1 MNRLSY
7 IPVLILVLAL
17 LAACAGDEEE
27 PAATPTAPT
36 PTAELQEPTVQAAT
50 PAAEN
55 FKAIAI
61 DAPFPPFS
69 DFDDFGNVVGFDA
82 ELAQNL
88 MARLGYDYEFVV
100 TGFTGMLES
109 IGAGEFDLAI
119 SAITNQSPPEGVIYS
134 DPYLETGQVMVVLAN
149 EQELVSHTNLPPG
162 IPIGVVADSRA
173 GWQAATAIAGIP
185 ATDLEEFP
193 TPGTAL
199 QALIDG
205 QVPAVILDHDDAE
218 HFTRTYYEQL
228 KIAGGSG
235 PEAWITHRAYVIAV
249 DEDEPELLA
258 ALNSAIAEA
267 KADGSIERFTRNWL
281 VSKETLDAGESLI
294 GTPEDMIVIGVVGAL
309 ENVDPAAPPDLI
321 GWEVKSNNMSG
332 LYMFNAEDELVPVLA
347 AAPPTVSEDR
357 LEYTFQLREG
367 LSFPD
372 GSPFTASDVK
382 ASIDRAAQL
391 GNWHVNTFLKDSND
405 DSLADADAV
414 QVLGDYSVRFVLKQP
429 AAHFLYVL
437 ATPPYFVVS
446 EECYATDPE
455 PVRNCNGIGRYEI
468 IEWEAN
474 ESLQM
479 KANPQWPGEDRAAFE
494 NLQLRFYDDAE
505 GLRNAL
511 ELGAIDIA
519 WGDLSE
525 DAVAGLLGQEGV
537 RAWDGPATFKSYLI
551 FQQEETP
558 WQTEALRQAVAYA
571 VDRESLAALFGG
583 RRQPLYSPLPASEP
597 FSQPAEPA
605 RNLARAQE
613 LLQLAGYGPTNKL
626 VFQLW
631 YLNDGRYS
639 NLEDA
644 YAQRLKEQLEETG
657 MITVDLQ
664 SAAWGTY
671 SQQSSACEYTT
682 YLFGWPPV
690 GWPTRYPAPMGWL
703 EFFVT
708 DTDTL
713 CSNYTSLQMDA
724 LIAEARQADPLDL
737 EAQEEIYGRIQALW
751 AEELP
756 TLNLTQEAPQLVAL
770 NSIDGIRFDRM
781 GLLHYE
787 TLVKTP

>member
-1 MNRLSY
+1 
-7 IPVLILVLAL
+7 
-17 LAACAGDEEE
+17 
-27 PAATPTAPT
+27 
-36 PTAELQEPTVQAAT
+36 
-50 PAAEN
+50 
-55 FKAIAI
+55 
-61 DAPFPPFS
+61 
-69 DFDDFGNVVGFDA
+69 
-82 ELAQNL
+82 
-88 MARLGYDYEFVV
+88 
-100 TGFTGMLES
+100 
-109 IGAGEFDLAI
+109 
-119 SAITNQSPPEGVIYS
+119 
-134 DPYLETGQVMVVLAN
+134 
-149 EQELVSHTNLPPG
+149 
-162 IPIGVVADSRA
+162 
-173 GWQAATAIAGIP
+173 
-185 ATDLEEFP
+185 
-193 TPGTAL
+193 
-199 QALIDG
+199 
-205 QVPAVILDHDDAE
+205 
-218 HFTRTYYEQL
+218 
-228 KIAGGSG
+228 
-235 PEAWITHRAYVIAV
+235 
-249 DEDEPELLA
+249 
-258 ALNSAIAEA
+258 
-267 KADGSIERFTRNWL
+267 
-281 VSKETLDAGESLI
+281 
-294 GTPEDMIVIGVVGAL
+294 
-309 ENVDPAAPPDLI
+309 
-321 GWEVKSNNMSG
+321 MSG

>member
-1 MNRLSY
+1 MNRLRY
-7 IPVLILVLAL
+7 LPILLLALAL
-17 LAACAGDEEE
+17 LAGCGAEEE
-27 PAATPTAPT
+27 QPAATPITPL
-36 PTAELQEPTVQAAT
+36 PTAVQEEPTVQAAM

-55 FKAIAI
+55 FKTIAI

-69 DFDDFGNVVGFDA
+69 NFDDFGNVVGFDA

-88 MARLGYDYEFVV
+88 MARLGHDYEFVV
-100 TGFTGMLES
+100 TGYTGMLES
-109 IGAGEFDLAI
+109 VGNGEFDLAI
-119 SAITNQSPPEGVIYS
+119 SAIVNPVPVDGVVYS
-134 DPYLETGQVMVVLAN
+134 EPYLETGQVMVVLAN
-149 EQELVSHTNLPPG
+149 ERELVSHANLPPG
-162 IPIGVVADSRA
+162 IPVGVVGNSLA
-173 GWQAATAIAGIP
+173 GRQAATRIAGIP
-185 ATDLEEFP
+185 AADLEEYP

-235 PEAWITHRAYVIAV
+235 QDAWITHGAYVIAV
-249 DEDEPELLA
+249 GEDEPELLE
-258 ALNSAIAEA
+258 ALNAAIAEA
-267 KADGSIERFTRNWL
+267 KADGTIERITRNWL

-294 GTPEDMIVIGVVGAL
+294 GTPEDMIVIGVAGTL
-309 ENVDPAAPPDLI
+309 ENIDPAAPPDLI

-332 LYMFNAEDELVPVLA
+332 LYMFNAGDELVPVLA

-367 LSFPD
+367 LAFPD
-372 GSPFTASDVK
+372 GSPFTAADVK

-391 GNWHVNTFLKDSND
+391 GNWHVNTFLKDSNA

-414 QVLGDYSVRFVLKQP
+414 QVLGDYSVKFVLKQP
-429 AAHFLYVL
+429 AAYFLNLL
-437 ATPPYFVVS
+437 AAPPYFIVS

-479 KANPQWPGEDRAAFE
+479 QANPQWPGDEPAAFD
-494 NLQLRFYDDAE
+494 NVQIRFYEDAE
-505 GLRNAL
+505 RLRNAV
-511 ELGAIDIA
+511 ELGAVDIA
-519 WGDLSE
+519 WGNLSE
-525 DAVAGLLGQEGV
+525 ESVSSLMDQEGV
-537 RAWDGPATFKSYLI
+537 RAWNGPATFKSYLI
-551 FQQEETP
+551 FQQEGAP
-558 WQTEALRQAVAYA
+558 WQQEALRQVVAYA

-583 RRQPLYSPLPASEP
+583 SRQPLYSPLPASEP
-597 FSQPAEPA
+597 FSQPTEPE
-605 RNLARAQE
+605 RDLARAQE

-639 NLEDA
+639 NLEDE

-671 SQQSSACEYTT
+671 SQQSSACEYST

-690 GWPTRYPAPMGWL
+690 GWPSRYPAAMGWL

-708 DTDTL
+708 NTDTL
-713 CSNYTSLQMDA
+713 CSNYTSPQMDA

-737 EAQEEIYGRIQALW
+737 KAQEEIYGRIQTLW

-756 TLNLTQEAPQLVAL
+756 TLDLTQESPQLVAL
-770 NSIDGIRFDRM
+770 SSIDGIRFDRM

-787 TLVKTP
+787 TLVKNR